1 MANCSFDFNKIKRSF
16 MNVTLKDGRKF
27 QVKMP
32 MKRTFEKITALQNM
46 DEENTAADEAFDT
59 IAELT
64 AEIISHNL
72 KNERVTAQEI
82 GDAYD
87 LEEMQ
92 AFITEYYNFTS
103 GGTVNNPN

>member
-1 MANCSFDFNKIKRSF
+1 MGNYSFDFNKIKRSF
-16 MNVTLKDGRKF
+16 MNVTLKDGRKL

-46 DEENTAADEAFDT
+46 DEENVAVDEAFDT

-82 GDAYD
+82 ADNYD

-92 AFITEYYNFTS
+92 GFITEYYNFTS
-103 GGTVNNPN
+103 GGTMNNPN

>member
-1 MANCSFDFNKIKRSF
+1 MANYSFDFNKIKRSF
-16 MNVTLKDGRKF
+16 MNVTLKDGRKL

-46 DEENTAADEAFDT
+46 DEENVEVEEVFDT
-59 IAELT
+59 IAALT

-72 KNERVTAQEI
+72 KGDVVTAAEI
-82 GDAYD
+82 AEDYD

-92 AFITEYYNFTS
+92 NFITEYYNFTS